1 MDTLKFTTEYE
12 DVLQNIEST
21 IIHVHRHLTPLVDY
35 DVMEALEALITIFK
49 HISQGREPQVPRL
62 SERARQLY
70 GDVLKVCIWR
80 MGTEAVSADLGEL
93 PDGARVFS
101 AAEIIACLKRI
112 LKSVNKWNKGFGR
125 LGYLTFVGKHF
136 L

>member
-1 MDTLKFTTEYE
+1 MNMPKFTTEYE
-12 DVLQNIEST
+12 DVLRNIESS
-21 IIHVHRHLTPLVDY
+21 IIQVHRHLPLVDY
-35 DVMEALEALITIFK
+35 DVMEALEALITTFK

-62 SERARQLY
+62 SDKAAQVY
-70 GDVLKVCIWR
+70 GIVLEVCIWR
-80 MGTEAVSADLGEL
+80 MGTEAVPPDLGER
-93 PDGARVFS
+93 PDGSRVCS
-101 AAEIIACLKRI
+101 AAEIVACLKRI